1 MINQSLLFSY
11 FVFEL
16 PKNMTNTIE
25 AIARVVMR
33 MKSII
38 TLDLYST
45 RAFLSLALRD
55 GVSRCFS
62 SKYFNLLITQGSQ
75 MLVLVAPEVRRLP
88 PLIYYP
94 IGRVK
99 SEGSVIG
106 RVRRS
111 LGEFLDR
118 LL

>member
-1 MINQSLLFSY
+1 
-11 FVFEL
+11 
-16 PKNMTNTIE
+16 
-25 AIARVVMR
+25 
-33 MKSII
+33 
-38 TLDLYST
+38 
-45 RAFLSLALRD
+45 
-55 GVSRCFS
+55 
-62 SKYFNLLITQGSQ
+62 
-75 MLVLVAPEVRRLP
+75 MLVLVAPEDRLP
-88 PLIYYP
+88 PLIDYP